1 MLNKCIN
8 TKSVEFQ
15 TNLKRSGL
23 SEFDYAVMV
32 RRYFDQQR
40 RMGISE
46 DELRYPELDMVDGAD
61 SSQYLSDNIKLKKDN
76 SASIEDILSYA
87 KTEDIQQ
94 ANVEINNK
102 HRDLEV
108 SILPLNKDALV
119 TIEHRPTDFS
129 DKERPR
135 NQISKDKLAL
145 LPIFDKLANLYGIK
159 FNNVTLADLQ
169 HDPKFKGVY
178 DAKHT
183 NAFIL
188 NGEIYINMDVANA
201 DAPIH
206 EMTHLLLGSIKY
218 QNPEMYSTLVDISEQ
233 LPMYQEL
240 AKNYPN
246 RTRSDVNE
254 EIFVTELAKFLA
266 NQTSVI
272 QELPEFVQ
280 HDIIY
285 NVKRMLD
292 SMLMGDVSVKMIP
305 TERLLS
311 SSIFDIAEVVNSDV
325 FHNTSRGI
333 LQGSSIHRILNN
345 RKSDLMNRNELKEHC
360 E

>member
-1 MLNKCIN
+1 MLNNCIN
-8 TKSVEFQ
+8 VKSVEFQ
-15 TNLKRSGL
+15 TNLKKSGL

-40 RMGISE
+40 RMGIPE
-46 DELRYPELDMVDGAD
+46 EELKYPELDMVDGAD
-61 SSQYLSDNIKLKKDN
+61 SSQYLAENIKLKNDG
-76 SASIEDILSYA
+76 STSIADILSYT
-87 KTEDIQQ
+87 KTDDIQQ

-129 DKERPR
+129 DKGNPI
-135 NQISKDKLAL
+135 NQVSRDKLAI
-145 LPIFDKLANLYGIK
+145 LPIFDKLAKLYGIK

-188 NGEIYINMDVANA
+188 NGEIYINTDVSDI

-206 EMTHLLLGSIKY
+206 EMTHMLLGSIKY
-218 QNPEMYSTLVDISEQ
+218 QNPELYTSLVNIAEQ
-233 LPMYQEL
+233 LPMYNEL
-240 AKNYPN
+240 AKNYPA

-266 NQTSVI
+266 NKTSVI
-272 QELPEFVQ
+272 QELPEFIQ
-280 HDIIY
+280 RDILY

-292 SMLMGDVSVKMIP
+292 SMLMGDISVKVIP
-305 TERLLS
+305 TEQLLNYS
-311 SSIFDIAEVVNSDV
+311 LFDIAEIVNSDV
-325 FHNTSRGI
+325 FHVTSRSI
-333 LQGSSIHRILNN
+333 LQGSGIHRILNN